1 MDPEKKSLNF
11 FFPTKYVVPKSLKF
25 SHWLSET
32 HPGAGCKAVVH
43 FFFASFRG
51 GPRPMS
57 LKICRGHNIRS
68 EQMRLAVGLTSRE
81 TVVFFFYGFHMSMF
95 SVDLG
100 VNPN

>member
-1 MDPEKKSLNF
+1 MIVGGRL
-11 FFPTKYVVPKSLKF
+11 
-25 SHWLSET
+25 T

-51 GPRPMS
+51 GPRPVS

-81 TVVFFFYGFHMSMF
+81 TVVFFSMDF
-95 SVDLG
+95 ICPCFQLTLVSTQIRNVSKF
-100 VNPN
+100 